1 MMGCARTTIRSAPG
15 SADRR
20 TARRSRRLMLAVT
33 ALLAA
38 LSLAAVAGC
47 GHDDNPAASPSS
59 GDVDEY
65 YAGPPGPADAAEPS
79 GVLRQVLGVIF
90 SWEPVT
96 DSSPTDALRRA
107 APQLSGEALRSAT
120 APPATGVRQS
130 PEWGAWRTASDL
142 IVARV
147 DDARATLITADRA
160 LGHATITQTVL
171 GVNGS
176 STVYQRFSAT
186 TQLTRVRG
194 QWTVSTYPQTTE
206 IG

>member
-1 MMGCARTTIRSAPG
+1 MMSTSHSSIRCAPTPFTGHTP
-15 SADRR
+15 RR
-20 TARRSRRLMLAVT
+20 ARRLLLTVF

-38 LSLAAVAGC
+38 VAVIAVAGC
-47 GHDDNPAASPSS
+47 GRDDTPAAPSS
-59 GDVDEY
+59 GDIDEHY
-65 YAGPPGPADAAEPS
+65 QHTPGPADAAEPS
-79 GVLRQVLGVIF
+79 GVLREVLGVIF

-107 APQLSGEALRSAT
+107 APQLSGDALRSAT

-130 PEWGAWRTASDL
+130 PEWGAWRSASDL

-147 DDARATLITADRA
+147 DNARATLITADRA
-160 LGHATITQTVL
+160 LGQATITQTVL

-176 STVYQRFSAT
+176 STLYQRLSAT